1 MGSHCPGPLEN
12 MELFKILFLVSSI
25 AGAPQSSFPRIDVAR
40 FVEKAQKE
48 NYLTD
53 TRVKVAIN
61 SKSPSSV
68 AALAYVNSVVKE
80 GLCGKAAEAY
90 IKSILNGGSK
100 EAAVGE
106 ASRAYITAFNSGE
119 RYEKGGACEA
129 AERAWKDTRASAG
142 KDHVLEATLAFI
154 KKWPGVEDGNPCAVA
169 GTDYVKEILA
179 GNSHNDATS
188 AAMRGFIKAFKER
201 ANKGATLYDEACH
214 KASRAFFDAVPHKSD
229 PIIGAGF
236 TAFSDKLLLEM
247 EWCMILSVWKPWKHL
262 LTPTLLVMIS

>member
-1 MGSHCPGPLEN
+1 MGSHCSGPLEN

-68 AALAYVNSVVKE
+68 AALAY
-80 GLCGKAAEAY
+80 

-129 AERAWKDTRASAG
+129 AERAWKDARASAG
-142 KDHVLEATLAFI
+142 KDHVLEATL
-154 KKWPGVEDGNPCAVA
+154 
-169 GTDYVKEILA
+169 L
-179 GNSHNDATS
+179 
-188 AAMRGFIKAFKER
+188 
-201 ANKGATLYDEACH
+201 L
-214 KASRAFFDAVPHKSD
+214 SRS
-229 PIIGAGF
+229 G
-236 TAFSDKLLLEM
+236 
-247 EWCMILSVWKPWKHL
+247 
-262 LTPTLLVMIS
+262 